1 MPMWKKNLQRIA
13 LIVIVILGVK
23 TSIEGLLSTVNMP
36 GTDTAVV
43 NWDERISTLTAHI
56 PIKRG
61 TIGYISNEDIPGAA
75 FDEDDSSAE
84 YILTQFA
91 VAPLI
96 LIRGTG
102 EEWNILNLDLET
114 YEIWNRTNVN
124 NFEVISFGGGLYLI
138 RKAGE

>member
-1 MPMWKKNLQRIA
+1 MKKNLQRFA

-23 TSIEGLLSTVNMP
+23 TSIEDLLSTVNMP
-36 GTDTAVV
+36 GTDAAVV

-56 PIKRG
+56 PSKRG
-61 TIGYISNEDIPGAA
+61 TIGYISNEDLGAA
-75 FDEDDSSAE
+75 FDADDSSAE

-124 NFEVISFGGGLYLI
+124 NFEVISFGGGLYLV